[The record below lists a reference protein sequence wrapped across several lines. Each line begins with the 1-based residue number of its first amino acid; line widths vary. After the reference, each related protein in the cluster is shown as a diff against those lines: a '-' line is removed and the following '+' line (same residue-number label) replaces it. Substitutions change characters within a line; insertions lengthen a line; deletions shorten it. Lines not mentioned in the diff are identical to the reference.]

1 MNDDGPTKTVQAV
14 ETSIDVIEVLADIRV
29 GGVSTIATEVGIPV
43 STTYVHL
50 NTLRERGYVVKEDSE
65 YRLSLRFLEHGG
77 AVRQQLEFFTVVQ
90 DVVNQVAYA
99 TGEIAGFGIEER
111 GKRVVLYRSE
121 GENAVADQIPIGEHT
136 AMHWTSIGKAILA
149 HLPERRI
156 DEILDEH
163 GLPAGTEHTL
173 TDREALRTE
182 LARIRE
188 RGYATDDAE
197 RRRGIRGVAVPI
209 MNEREDVIGSIG
221 IAGPR
226 ARLDS
231 EFVTR
236 AADLL
241 SKKRNIIQVRNDFY
255 N

>member
-1 MNDDGPTKTVQAV
+1 MNNDGSTKTVQAV
-14 ETSIDVIEVLADIRV
+14 ETSLDIVEVLANIGT
-29 GGVSTIATEVGIPV
+29 GGVSSVATEVGIPV

-50 NTLRERGYVVKEDSE
+50 NTLRERGYVVKSGNE

-99 TGEIAGFGIEER
+99 TGEIAGFGIEEQ
-111 GKRVVLYRSE
+111 GKRVILYRSE
-121 GENAVADQIPIGEHT
+121 GENAVGDQIPIGKHS

-149 HLPERRI
+149 HLPDRRI
-156 DEILDEH
+156 DEIFED
-163 GLPAGTEHTL
+163 GLQAGTEHTL

-188 RGYATDDAE
+188 RGYAIDDRE

-209 MNEREDVIGSIG
+209 TNEREDVIGSIG

-231 EFVTR
+231 GFVNQTI
-236 AADLL
+236 DLL
-241 SKKRNIIQVRNDFY
+241 SEKRNIIEVRNDFY
-255 N
+255 S